1 MEDKKGRSA
10 PLFDTGDS
18 WRLMEITMRT
28 DDWAEANKKMS
39 EYSAQNTDALI
50 EIFNLGFR
58 AGIHFA
64 QDTYEKERHH

>member
-18 WRLMEITMRT
+18 WRLMEITMRRE
-28 DDWAEANKKMS
+28 DWAEANKRMS
-39 EYSAQNTDALI
+39 EYSAQATDALI

-64 QDTYEKERHH
+64 QDTYEKERQH